1 MDRKK
6 EEKNSTA
13 DSFFSAR
20 NKPLH
25 AAAIIYCEYFSF

>member
-6 EEKNSTA
+6 EEKDSTA

-20 NKPLH
+20 NKPLR